1 MDALTEAII
10 YAVLMFGGGFMAG
23 HWLTMARYERRFRLG
38 IGWQKRR
45 EERLAEMDRL
55 DAIARDDA
63 VRRAEGAL

>member
-1 MDALTEAII
+1 MIEALIYCIAI
-10 YAVLMFGGGFMAG
+10 FGGGFVAG

-45 EERLAEMDRL
+45 EERIAEMDRL
-55 DAIARDDA
+55 DAIALDDA

>member
-1 MDALTEAII
+1 MVEALI
-10 YAVLMFGGGFMAG
+10 YVVCIAGGGFMAG

-45 EERLAEMDRL
+45 EERIAEMDRL
-55 DAIARDDA
+55 DAIALDDA